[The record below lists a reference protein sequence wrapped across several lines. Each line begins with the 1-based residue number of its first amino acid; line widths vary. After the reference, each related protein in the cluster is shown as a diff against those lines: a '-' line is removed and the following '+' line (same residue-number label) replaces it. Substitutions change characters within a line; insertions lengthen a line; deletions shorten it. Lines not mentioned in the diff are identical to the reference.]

1 MKSSWFTEIIDK
13 TTLVLDIDFNAAL
26 ERMITMQGV
35 CREKDGNDI
44 ILEFCCDKKGRFYIF
59 SPSRDTYRIFTVKG
73 QMFNENGKT
82 KFDIYTVWDKTSV
95 FFRYLFTSIYSIFL
109 VVDFVVRYYNG
120 DIFSKETLIVIAL
133 YILLMVSTV
142 YFTHKEKANKTND
155 IEVMKNEIF
164 KRIDAIKYWD
174 K

>member
-1 MKSSWFTEIIDK
+1 
-13 TTLVLDIDFNAAL
+13 
-26 ERMITMQGV
+26 
-35 CREKDGNDI
+35 
-44 ILEFCCDKKGRFYIF
+44 
-59 SPSRDTYRIFTVKG
+59 
-73 QMFNENGKT
+73 MFNENGKT
-82 KFDIYTVWDKTSV
+82 KFDIYTVRDKTSV